1 MCLAAP
7 QCKKGD
13 LDIGMAGDGRWKG
26 EWHGVACNTG
36 ESGFYYSTQGSNNYY
51 LKLQVSNTALIVK
64 GVQIGLGDSYAQ
76 LTRTIDNYWQLSTA
90 SPIAIPV
97 SVKITSVTGEVV
109 EDTWT
114 PSSISGPPV
123 QGRGQFTV
131 PAGME
136 VVGGG
141 KPPAADPDLPAPTP
155 AAPKPPAVAP
165 PTAPASVE
173 SGNCSVPVAPYGQC
187 GGMGASCELLGGCQD
202 GPLPGLCC
210 SKGYQCSQ
218 INKWFYYCDRKPS
231 AGVESASDLIA
242 VADYG
247 QCGGSDVWG
256 TELDVLARDAVWNGT
271 QCGDGFQCVRFD
283 QYTWQ
288 CRDTPAI
295 IPEALNAPVSSSTNG
310 SSAESGNAQV
320 PITQASCYA

>member
-1 MCLAAP
+1 
-7 QCKKGD
+7 
-13 LDIGMAGDGRWKG
+13 MAGDGRWRG

-36 ESGFYYSTQGSNNYY
+36 KSGFYYSTQGSNNYY

-64 GVQIGLGDSYAQ
+64 GVQIKLGSSYAQ
-76 LTRTIDNYWQLSTA
+76 LTRTIDNYWQLSSA

-109 EDTWT
+109 EDTWS
-114 PSSISGPPV
+114 PSSLSGPPV
-123 QGRGQFTV
+123 QGKGQFTV

-136 VVGGG
+136 IVGGG
-141 KPPAADPDLPAPTP
+141 KPPVSGPL
-155 AAPKPPAVAP
+155 APKPQSPTPQTSTNPPAV
-165 PTAPASVE
+165 PTAPASAE
-173 SGNCSVPVAPYGQC
+173 TGNCSSPVAPYGQC

-202 GPLPGLCC
+202 GPTAGLCC
-210 SKGYQCSQ
+210 NQGYQCSE

-231 AGVESASDLIA
+231 GAVESASDLITIS
-242 VADYG
+242 DYG

-256 TELDVLARDAVWNGT
+256 TELNVLARDAVWNGT